1 MILSENVLRDFGSPN
16 GFSAILEHYDFHT
29 GEMWYLIRDQNI
41 GSMVLQEQDNVF
53 QIFAGHPI
61 LVLYTMS
68 DDFFRQGKEK
78 KLEFMATKTP
88 DLKGTERQKS

>member
-1 MILSENVLRDFGSPN
+1 
-16 GFSAILEHYDFHT
+16 
-29 GEMWYLIRDQNI
+29 
-41 GSMVLQEQDNVF
+41 MVLQEQDNVF

-68 DDFFRQGKEK
+68 DDFFRQEK